1 MSFKKLIKKITLSF
15 LIITSLT
22 AVFAGC
28 SDKEGGY
35 QSVSAQEAKKLMDE
49 SEGYIILDVRTKEEF
64 DSGHIKGATLIPDD
78 QIGKLAEI
86 MLRDKDQLIFVY
98 CRSGRR
104 SKNASAELAS
114 MGYSN
119 IIEFGGIIEWPYEVV
134 TD

>member
-1 MSFKKLIKKITLSF
+1 MSFKKLIKKIALSF
-15 LIITSLT
+15 LIVTSLT

-49 SEGYIILDVRTKEEF
+49 SEGYIIIDVRTKEQF
-64 DSGHIKGATLIPDD
+64 DSGHIKGATLISDD

-119 IIEFGGIIEWPYEVV
+119 IIEFGGIIDWPYEVV

>member
-1 MSFKKLIKKITLSF
+1 MSFKKLIKKIALSF
-15 LIITSLT
+15 LIVTSLT

-64 DSGHIKGATLIPDD
+64 DSGHIKGATLISDD

-119 IIEFGGIIEWPYEVV
+119 IIEFGGIIDWPYEVV

>member
-28 SDKEGGY
+28 SDKEVGY
-35 QSVSAQEAKKLMDE
+35 QSVSAQEAKRLMDE

-64 DSGHIKGATLIPDD
+64 DSGHIKGATLIADD

-119 IIEFGGIIEWPYEVV
+119 IIEFGGIIDWPYEVV

>member
-1 MSFKKLIKKITLSF
+1 MSFKKLIKKIALSF
-15 LIITSLT
+15 LIVTSLT
-22 AVFAGC
+22 AVFEGC

-64 DSGHIKGATLIPDD
+64 DSVHIKGATLIPDD

-119 IIEFGGIIEWPYEVV
+119 IKEFGGIIDWPYEVV